1 MSLQAER
8 NLIGAIIL
16 DKPII
21 KNIYGKLEPHMFT
34 SSITSEIFRGILS
47 LYSKNKDFDYS
58 MIVLEAETDKIHR
71 NIIVDELK
79 ICIQETVTSV
89 GYQEFVNII
98 LCDYKANKVSQLCK
112 QPIVPKEINNQIRDL
127 ITDLERLNENSQ
139 DVMLKMSDV
148 VKNNKSKYF
157 IEKIDNSPKTGIDS
171 IDEIVHME
179 ANDLVIIGARPAVGK
194 SALTTQMIL
203 NMAKQGKRGIY
214 YNLEMSEQQVYERM
228 ISNLSGI
235 SLKRIKYAK
244 AFVGDEKERFL
255 KANEVLKHLP
265 IQIVN
270 ESRDINTIMNEVR
283 YANIDYIVVD
293 YLQLVQA
300 KGVSRWESVGEVSRV
315 LKAIAT
321 QKKIPV
327 IALSQLKRADAGTKK
342 ENMMPTLEDLR
353 ESGNIEQDAS
363 IVMLLWNLDITEP
376 SQKGCYIAKN
386 RQGETA
392 IKRLEFK
399 GSEMKFVDCNEDIT
413 FERKE
418 RNPFDNS
425 ERSMFT

>member
-16 DKPII
+16 DQPII

-47 LYSKNKDFDYS
+47 LYSKNKNFDHS
-58 MIVLEAETDKIHR
+58 MIVLESETDKIHKAL
-71 NIIVDELK
+71 IVDELN
-79 ICIQETVTSV
+79 ICIRETVTSV

-112 QPIVPKEINNQIRDL
+112 QPIVPKDINNQICDL

-148 VKNNKSKYF
+148 VKNNKGKYF
-157 IEKIDNSPKTGIDS
+157 IEKVDNSPKTGIDS

-194 SALTTQMIL
+194 SAFATQMIL
-203 NMAKQGKRGIY
+203 NMAMTGKRGIY
-214 YNLEMSEQQVYERM
+214 YNLEMSEEQVYERM
-228 ISNLSGI
+228 ISNLAAI
-235 SLKRIKYAK
+235 PLKRVKYATT
-244 AFVGDEKERFL
+244 FQGTEKERFE
-255 KANEVLKHLP
+255 KANEILEKLP
-265 IQIVN
+265 LQMVN
-270 ESRDINTIMNEVR
+270 EGRNIKTIENEIR
-283 YANIDYIVVD
+283 YAKIDYIVVD

-300 KGVSRWESVGEVSRV
+300 KAQSRFEAVGEVSRR
-315 LKAIAT
+315 LKDIAT

-327 IALSQLKRADAGTKK
+327 IALSQLRREDAGSKK
-342 ENMMPTLEDLR
+342 ENMMPTEQDLR

-363 IVMLLWNLDITEP
+363 IIMLLWNLDMTDRT
-376 SQKGCYIAKN
+376 QKGCYIAKN

-418 RNPFDNS
+418 KNPFDNS